1 MFGGSVM
8 LGHGWTK
15 PSASVKTV
23 KSVLLL
29 EKVCAK
35 DTLNKRLVGGL
46 MRLEVSD
53 AASS

>member
-15 PSASVKTV
+15 TSASVKTV
-23 KSVLLL
+23 RSVILL
-29 EKVCAK
+29 EKVCAR

-46 MRLEVSD
+46 MHLEVSHS
-53 AASS
+53 ASS